1 LWWFDIKS
9 FFDRDSSD
17 LLIKALTKHIVENWV
32 KLYISRW
39 LHCPKQ
45 VEGIEVNKEREGI
58 PHEGVISPLL
68 SNLFLHYAL
77 DKWMDK
83 MHPGIRF
90 VGYADDVI
98 VHFKS
103 KSEAERILV
112 SVKRRLNRYQLDLN
126 ERKTKVVF

>member
-39 LHCPKQ
+39 LNCPKQ
-45 VEGIEVNKEREGI
+45 VKGIEVNKEREGI